1 MAVTGNS
8 IGDASMLPNLLA
20 RIPLKEHIVSVS
32 ADGAYDTKRCHDA
45 IALRQADAII
55 PTRKNAK

>member
-1 MAVTGNS
+1 
-8 IGDASMLPNLLA
+8 MLPNLLA